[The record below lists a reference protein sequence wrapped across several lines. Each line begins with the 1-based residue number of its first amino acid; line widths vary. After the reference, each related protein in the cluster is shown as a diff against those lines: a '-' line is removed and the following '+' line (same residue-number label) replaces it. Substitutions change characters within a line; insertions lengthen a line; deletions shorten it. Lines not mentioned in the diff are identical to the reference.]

1 MSSTSS
7 TYSSTPES
15 ESPGASSTA
24 TSMSDSFSSSPS
36 DTSTSMDST
45 TSASSFDTTS
55 STSYDP
61 STSADPS
68 SSSSISAPPTSTTSS
83 TFSESTTASAP
94 PSTTTQSDS
103 TSQPPDTTTS
113 NPPSS
118 STTQDSTTTT
128 DPPSSSTTASQ
139 PPNSET
145 STTENTSRSSTGD
158 ASPTSRTETSSEA
171 PVTTVIQTTIVQA
184 SNGELHTSLATIT
197 STADTALGTGSG
209 SSGSSSNGSGGSK
222 SHTGAIVGGV
232 VGGVVGLAL
241 LGLLG
246 LWAFRRYRKQK
257 RLEDFFDGNFDPDR
271 VVAGGTE
278 KKKGRKGPGGTLP
291 DVQLDEEEAGGARLG
306 GATMTDNGA
315 GVVTPYAYT
324 SEPQGSQY
332 GTSSDHSGAALI
344 GGAARSHSSASGGS
358 QDYNRQ
364 SVPFALQPG
373 HQPGAPG
380 FPQPE
385 VAGATGVAYSTN
397 DHSAHPASEAGRS
410 SSSGGVWGAHA
421 PARRMSAGGASGY
434 AGPGYIMSNK
444 ERERLSVANPGPSD
458 VFVHQDAGEVTSGE
472 IPPTYDSIRRD

>member
-7 TYSSTPES
+7 SYSSTPES

-36 DTSTSMDST
+36 DTSTSMAST

-55 STSYDP
+55 SSSYDS

-68 SSSSISAPPTSTTSS
+68 LSSTSAPTTSTTPS
-83 TFSESTTASAP
+83 TFSESTTSSAP
-94 PSTTTQSDS
+94 SLTTTQSDP
-103 TSQPPDTTTS
+103 TSQPPDTTSS

-118 STTQDSTTTT
+118 STTQDSTTTS
-128 DPPSSSTTASQ
+128 DPPSSSTTASSQ
-139 PPNSET
+139 PP
-145 STTENTSRSSTGD
+145 STTQNTSPSSTGD

-171 PVTTVIQTTIVQA
+171 PVTTVIQTTIVQT

-209 SSGSSSNGSGGSK
+209 SSGSSSNGSGGGK

-241 LGLLG
+241 LALLG

-373 HQPGAPG
+373 YQPGASG

-385 VAGATGVAYSTN
+385 IAGATGLAYTTN
-397 DHSAHPASEAGRS
+397 DQSAHPASEAGRS
-410 SSSGGVWGAHA
+410 SSSGGEWVART

>member
-7 TYSSTPES
+7 YSSTPES

-36 DTSTSMDST
+36 NTSTSMAST

-55 STSYDP
+55 SSSYDS

-68 SSSSISAPPTSTTSS
+68 LSSTSAPTTSTTPS
-83 TFSESTTASAP
+83 TFSESTTTSAP
-94 PSTTTQSDS
+94 PSTTPQSDP
-103 TSQPPDTTTS
+103 TSQPPDTTSS

-118 STTQDSTTTT
+118 STTQDSTTTS
-128 DPPSSSTTASQ
+128 DPPSSSTTASSQ
-139 PPNSET
+139 PP
-145 STTENTSRSSTGD
+145 STTQNTSPSSTGD
-158 ASPTSRTETSSEA
+158 ASPTSRTETSETSSEA
-171 PVTTVIQTTIVQA
+171 PVTTVIQTTIVQT

-209 SSGSSSNGSGGSK
+209 SSGSSSNGSGGGK

-241 LGLLG
+241 LALLG

-364 SVPFALQPG
+364 SVPFALQPMY
-373 HQPGAPG
+373 QPGAPG

-385 VAGATGVAYSTN
+385 IAGATGLAYSTN
-397 DHSAHPASEAGRS
+397 DQSAHPASEAGRS
-410 SSSGGVWGAHA
+410 SSSGGDWGART

>member
-7 TYSSTPES
+7 SYSSTPES

-24 TSMSDSFSSSPS
+24 TAMSDSFSSSPS
-36 DTSTSMDST
+36 DTSTSMAST

-55 STSYDP
+55 SSSYDS

-68 SSSSISAPPTSTTSS
+68 SLSSTSAPTTSATSS
-83 TFSESTTASAP
+83 TFSESTTTSAP
-94 PSTTTQSDS
+94 PSTTTQSDP
-103 TSQPPDTTTS
+103 TSQPPDTTSS

-118 STTQDSTTTT
+118 STTQDSTTTS
-128 DPPSSSTTASQ
+128 DPPSSSTTASSQ
-139 PPNSET
+139 PP
-145 STTENTSRSSTGD
+145 STTQNTSTGD
-158 ASPTSRTETSSEA
+158 ASPTSRTETSETSSEA
-171 PVTTVIQTTIVQA
+171 PVTTVIQTTIVQT

-209 SSGSSSNGSGGSK
+209 SSGSSSNGSGGGK

-241 LGLLG
+241 LALLG

-373 HQPGAPG
+373 YQPGAPG

-385 VAGATGVAYSTN
+385 IAGATGLAYSTN
-397 DHSAHPASEAGRS
+397 DQSAHPASEAGRS
-410 SSSGGVWGAHA
+410 SSSGGDWGART

-472 IPPTYDSIRRD
+472 IPPTYDSIKRD

>member
-15 ESPGASSTA
+15 ESPGVSSTA
-24 TSMSDSFSSSPS
+24 TSMSDSFSSSPP

-55 STSYDP
+55 SSSYDP
-61 STSADPS
+61 STSAEPS
-68 SSSSISAPPTSTTSS
+68 SSSLTSAPPTSTTSS
-83 TFSESTTASAP
+83 TFSESTTDSAP
-94 PSTTTQSDS
+94 PSTTTQSDT
-103 TSQPPDTTTS
+103 TSQPPDTTSS

-118 STTQDSTTTT
+118 STTQDSTTTS

-139 PPNSET
+139 PPNSDT
-145 STTENTSRSSTGD
+145 STTDTSRSSTGD

-171 PVTTVIQTTIVQA
+171 PVTTVIQTTIVQT

-209 SSGSSSNGSGGSK
+209 ASGSSSNGSGGGK

-241 LGLLG
+241 LALLG

-373 HQPGAPG
+373 YQPGAPG

-385 VAGATGVAYSTN
+385 VAGATGLAYSTN
-397 DHSAHPASEAGRS
+397 DQSAHPASEAGRS
-410 SSSGGVWGAHA
+410 SSSGGDWGAHT